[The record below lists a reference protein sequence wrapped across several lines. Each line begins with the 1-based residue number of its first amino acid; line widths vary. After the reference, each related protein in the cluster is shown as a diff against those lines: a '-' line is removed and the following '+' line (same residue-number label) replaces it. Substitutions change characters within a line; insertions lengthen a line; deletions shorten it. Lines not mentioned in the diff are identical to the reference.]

1 MTMQYNN
8 PAGGVDSTIGG
19 EQMNT
24 FLYQRKA
31 LTETRKKQVFTQLS
45 DTFGMPKHMG
55 KEIKR
60 YVYLP
65 LLDDAN
71 INDQGIDA
79 NGATV
84 TQEVTIEL
92 LPPENTSTGNGYV
105 TLYAVGEGSSAANA
119 LAAAKTR
126 ALDYFKEYGI
136 FDTDYNTSKAAAVTA
151 GWTIVDTL
159 GAVAA
164 SGNLYGSSK
173 DMGKMVSK
181 MPLLSENG
189 GRVNRVGFK
198 RVQIKGSI
206 EKMGFFDEYTKESMD
221 FDSDSEKQMHIN
233 REMLNGALEIT
244 EDAIQIDLINGAGVV
259 RFGGEAMATNEV
271 TGEVGGLASEIT
283 YEDLMRLGIDL
294 DNNRCPKNTKL
305 ITGTRMVDTRVING
319 ARYLYIGSE
328 LKPMFKRMA
337 DTFGN
342 QAFIS
347 VEKYAAGAGSIA
359 EGEIGS
365 VDEFR
370 IIVVPEMAHWAGEGA
385 PVTDNAGF
393 RETGGNYDVFPA
405 LVVGSE
411 SFVTIGFQTAGKTV
425 KFKIKHVAPESEAS
439 YGAHDPYG
447 ELGFMSIK
455 WYYGMMILRPE
466 RIALLKC
473 VASW

>member
-1 MTMQYNN
+1 MTMKYND
-8 PAGGVDSTIGG
+8 PAGGTDSTIGG
-19 EQMNT
+19 GQMNT

-31 LTETRKKQVFTQLS
+31 LTETRKKQVFSQLS
-45 DTFGMPKHMG
+45 DTIGMPKHMG
-55 KEIKR
+55 KEIQR

-65 LLDDAN
+65 LLDAAN

-79 NGATV
+79 NGV
-84 TQEVTIEL
+84 TTTREVTIEL
-92 LPPENTSTGNGYV
+92 LLPEQTSTGNGYV
-105 TLYAVGEGSSAANA
+105 TMYAVGEGASD
-119 LAAAKTR
+119 AAALTAAKAR
-126 ALDYFKEYGI
+126 AVDYFKEYGV
-136 FDTDYNTSKAAAVTA
+136 FVTDYAASKTAAETA
-151 GWTIVDTL
+151 GWTVVDDL
-159 GAVAA
+159 GAVSA

-173 DMGKMVSK
+173 DIGKMLSK

-198 RVQIKGSI
+198 RVNIKGSI

-221 FDSDSEKQMHIN
+221 FDSDKDKAMHIN

-244 EDAIQIDLINGAGVV
+244 EDAIQIDLLNGAGVL
-259 RFGGEAMATNEV
+259 RFGGEAMATTEI
-271 TGEVGGLASEIT
+271 TGNTGDTASEIS

-305 ITGTRMVDTRVING
+305 ITGTRMIDTRTING

-342 QAFIS
+342 PAFIS
-347 VEKYAAGAGSIA
+347 VEKYAGAPGTVA

-370 IIVVPEMAHWAGEGA
+370 IIVVPEMAHWAGAGA
-385 PVTDNAGF
+385 AETDNAGF
-393 RETGGNYDVFPA
+393 RATGGKYDVFPA

-411 SFVTIGFQTAGKTV
+411 SFVTIGFQTSGEKV
-425 KFKIKHVAPESEAS
+425 KFKIKHVAPESEGS
-439 YGAHDPYG
+439 YSKDDPYG